1 MIKIYKIMKL
11 SKEIKIGIYFT
22 VTLVAMVWGINFLKG
37 KDIFN
42 KIQVLYAI
50 YDDIEGLQTTAQ
62 VSIKGLKVGTV
73 SKIRLDQ
80 KTEKFKIELQIKSNY
95 SIPENSVAYLY
106 SSDIMGNKA
115 IKIKIG
121 DSPVMLTDNSTIKT
135 GKEEDAFSL
144 LMDDL
149 PSIKNNLNQTIK
161 DVDSTFKSIN
171 KLFSDETVNNLSKG
185 IAHLANTMQ
194 NISQVS
200 ATLNNTKQT
209 IVSSLENIDSI
220 TSNLRNNSA
229 NINHI
234 INNFTELSDS
244 LKTIRFA
251 EVVNELQT
259 ILEKINSGTGNA
271 GKLIYDES
279 VYNNLTNSL
288 NSLDALLSDIKENP
302 KRYINISVFG
312 KKSK

>member
-1 MIKIYKIMKL
+1 MKL
-11 SKEIKIGIYFT
+11 SKEIRIGIYFA
-22 VTLVAMVWGINFLKG
+22 VTLGALVWGINFLKG

-42 KIQVLYAI
+42 KVHKIYAV

-62 VSIKGLKVGTV
+62 VSIKGLKIGTV

-80 KTEKFKIELQIKSNY
+80 ETEKFKIELQIKSNY

-121 DSPVMLTDNSTIKT
+121 DSPVMLPENAIIKT
-135 GKEEDAFSL
+135 GREEDAFSL
-144 LMDDL
+144 LMEDL
-149 PSIKNNLNQTIK
+149 PSIKNNLNQTIR
-161 DVDSTFKSIN
+161 DVDSTVRGIN
-171 KLFSDETVNNLSKG
+171 KLFSDKNIDNLTNG
-185 IAHLANTMQ
+185 ISHLEHTMQ
-194 NISQVS
+194 NLSQLSS
-200 ATLNNTKQT
+200 ALNKSKQS
-209 IVSSLENIDSI
+209 IISSLENIDSI
-220 TSNLRNNSA
+220 TLNLRNNSA

-234 INNFTELSDS
+234 INNFSELSDS
-244 LKTIRFA
+244 LKTIHIV
-251 EVVNELQT
+251 EIVDELKT
-259 ILEKINSGTGNA
+259 VIDKINSGTGNA

-279 VYNNLTNSL
+279 IYNNLANTLENL
-288 NSLDALLSDIKENP
+288 NALLSDIKENP

>member
-1 MIKIYKIMKL
+1 MRL

-22 VTLVAMVWGINFLKG
+22 VTLGALVWGINFLKG

-42 KIQVLYAI
+42 KVQKLYAF

-80 KTEKFKIELQIKSNY
+80 ETEKFKVELQIKSNY
-95 SIPENSVAYLY
+95 SIPNNSVAYLY

-121 DSPVMLTDNSTIKT
+121 DSHDILTDNSTIKT
-135 GKEEDAFSL
+135 GTEEDAFSL

-149 PSIKNNLNQTIK
+149 PSIKNNLNKTIK
-161 DVDSTFKSIN
+161 DVDSTFRSIN
-171 KLFSDETVNNLSKG
+171 KLFSEENIDNLSKG
-185 IAHLANTMQ
+185 ITYLAHTMQ
-194 NISQVS
+194 NVSQLS
-200 ATLNNTKQT
+200 ASLNKSKQS

-234 INNFTELSDS
+234 INNFSELSDS
-244 LKTIRFA
+244 LKAIRFV
-251 EVVNELQT
+251 EIVDELNTIVN
-259 ILEKINSGTGNA
+259 KINSGTGSV
-271 GKLIYDES
+271 GKLIYDETIHD
-279 VYNNLTNSL
+279 NLTNSL
-288 NSLDALLSDIKENP
+288 NSLNDLLSDIKENP

>member
-1 MIKIYKIMKL
+1 MRL
-11 SKEIKIGIYFT
+11 SKEVKIGIYFA
-22 VTLVAMVWGINFLKG
+22 VTLGALVWGINFLKG

-42 KIQVLYAI
+42 KVQKLYAI

-80 KTEKFKIELQIKSNY
+80 ETEKFKVELQIKSNY
-95 SIPENSVAYLY
+95 SVPNNSVAYLY

-121 DSPVMLTDNSTIKT
+121 DSHEMLTENSIIKT
-135 GKEEDAFSL
+135 GMEEDAFSL

-149 PSIKNNLNQTIK
+149 PSIKNNLNKTIK
-161 DVDSTFKSIN
+161 DVDSTFQSIN
-171 KLFSDETVNNLSKG
+171 RLFSDENIENLSKG
-185 IAHLANTMQ
+185 IAHLSNTMQ
-194 NISQVS
+194 NVSQLS
-200 ATLNNTKQT
+200 AALNKNKAN
-209 IVSSLENIDSI
+209 IVSSLENVDSI

-229 NINHI
+229 NINRI
-234 INNFTELSDS
+234 INNLTELSDS
-244 LKTIRFA
+244 LKVIRFA
-251 EVVNELQT
+251 EVVDELKT
-259 ILEKINSGTGNA
+259 VINKINSGTGNA

-279 VYNNLTNSL
+279 MYNNIV
-288 NSLDALLSDIKENP
+288 NSLDSLNDLLSDIKENP

>member
-1 MIKIYKIMKL
+1 MRL
-11 SKEIKIGIYFT
+11 SREFKIGIYFA
-22 VTLVAMVWGINFLKG
+22 VTLTALVWGINFLKG

-42 KIQVLYAI
+42 KVHKFYAV
-50 YDDIEGLQTTAQ
+50 YDEIEGLQTTAQ

-80 KTEKFKIELQIKSNY
+80 ESEKFRIELQIKSNY
-95 SIPENSVAYLY
+95 SIPDNSVAYLF

-121 DSPVMLTDNSTIKT
+121 DSPDMLSENSIIKT

-144 LMDDL
+144 LMEDL
-149 PSIKNNLNQTIK
+149 PSIKNNLNKTIK
-161 DVDSTFKSIN
+161 DVDSTFQNIN
-171 KLFSDETVNNLSKG
+171 KLFSEKNVDNLSTG
-185 IAHLANTMQ
+185 ITHLAIAMQ
-194 NISQVS
+194 NISQLS
-200 ATLNNTKQT
+200 DALNKSKQNL
-209 IVSSLENIDSI
+209 VSSLENIEDI
-220 TSNLRNNSA
+220 TSNLRNNSS

-234 INNFTELSDS
+234 ISNFSELSDS
-244 LKTIRFA
+244 LKTVRFA
-251 EVVNELQT
+251 EVINDLKTVVN
-259 ILEKINSGTGNA
+259 KVNSGTGTA

-302 KRYINISVFG
+302 KRYVNISVFG

>member
-1 MIKIYKIMKL
+1 MRL

-22 VTLVAMVWGINFLKG
+22 VALIALVWGINFLKG

-42 KIQVLYAI
+42 KVHKLYAV

-80 KTEKFKIELQIKSNY
+80 KTEKFKVELQIKSNY
-95 SIPENSVAYLY
+95 SIPANSVAYLY

-121 DSPVMLTDNSTIKT
+121 DSDEMLSENSIIKT

-144 LMDDL
+144 LMEDL

-161 DVDSTFKSIN
+161 DVDSTFQSIN
-171 KLFSDETVNNLSKG
+171 QLFSKKNIDNLSEG
-185 IAHLANTMQ
+185 LAHLERTMQ
-194 NISQVS
+194 NVSQLT
-200 ATLNNTKQT
+200 AALNKSKQN

-234 INNFTELSDS
+234 INNFAEFSDS
-244 LKTIRFA
+244 LKTVRLA
-251 EVVNELQT
+251 EVVDELNT
-259 ILEKINSGTGNA
+259 IISKINSGTGSA

-279 VYNNLTNSL
+279 VYNNLANSL
-288 NSLDALLSDIKENP
+288 NSIDALLSDIKENP

-312 KKSK
+312 KKTK

>member
-1 MIKIYKIMKL
+1 
-11 SKEIKIGIYFT
+11 
-22 VTLVAMVWGINFLKG
+22 VWGINFLKG
-37 KDIFN
+37 RDIFN
-42 KIQVLYAI
+42 KVQTLYAV

-62 VSIKGLKVGTV
+62 VLIKGLKVGTV

-80 KTEKFKIELQIKSNY
+80 KVEKFNVELQIRSKY
-95 SIPENSVAYLY
+95 SIPDNSVAYLY

-115 IKIKIG
+115 IKIKLG
-121 DSPVMLTDNSTIKT
+121 DSHEMLSEHSIIKT
-135 GKEEDAFSL
+135 GTEEDAFSL

-161 DVDSTFKSIN
+161 DVDSAFRSIN
-171 KLFSDETVNNLSKG
+171 KLFSDENIDNLSKG
-185 IAHLANTMQ
+185 FSHLEHTMQ
-194 NISQVS
+194 NISQLS
-200 ATLNNTKQT
+200 ATLNKSKQN
-209 IVSSLENIDSI
+209 IVASLENIDSI
-220 TSNLRNNSA
+220 TSSLRNNSA

-234 INNFTELSDS
+234 IDNFVELSDS

-251 EVVNELQT
+251 ETFDELKT
-259 ILEKINSGTGNA
+259 IINKINSGTGNA

-279 VYNNLTNSL
+279 IYDNLTNTL

-302 KRYINISVFG
+302 KRYVNISIFG

>member
-1 MIKIYKIMKL
+1 MRL
-11 SKEIKIGIYFT
+11 SKEIKIGIYFSI
-22 VTLVAMVWGINFLKG
+22 TLIALVWGINFLKG

-42 KIQVLYAI
+42 KVQILYAV

-80 KTEKFKIELQIKSNY
+80 DTEKFKVELQVRSSY
-95 SIPENSVAYLY
+95 SIPDNSVAYLY

-115 IKIKIG
+115 IKIKLG
-121 DSPVMLTDNSTIKT
+121 DSREMLTENSIIKT
-135 GKEEDAFSL
+135 GTEADAFSL

-149 PSIKNNLNQTIK
+149 PSIKNNLNQTIR
-161 DVDSTFKSIN
+161 DVDSVFRSVN
-171 KLFSDETVNNLSKG
+171 KLFSDENIDNLSKG
-185 IAHLANTMQ
+185 ISHLERTMY
-194 NISQVS
+194 NISQLS
-200 ATLNNTKQT
+200 ATLNKNKQN

-220 TSNLRNNSA
+220 TSNLRSNSA
-229 NINHI
+229 NINRI
-234 INNFTELSDS
+234 IDNFVELSDS
-244 LKTIRFA
+244 LKTVRLA
-251 EVVNELQT
+251 ETVEELRT
-259 ILEKINSGTGNA
+259 VIAKINSGNGNV
-271 GKLIYDES
+271 GKLIHDES
-279 VYNNLTNSL
+279 IYDNLTNTL